1 LYGDIGGGQLRALL
15 MDCQQPSQ
23 SWAYQ
28 NSLTYDFILSEGSLK
43 HGLQETAAAV
53 MVDGNV
59 CQDTVIVLGLEICH
73 GGLLAALLLMGRT
86 LVL

>member
-1 LYGDIGGGQLRALL
+1 

-28 NSLTYDFILSEGSLK
+28 DSLTYHFILDQGSLE

-59 CQDTVIVLGLEICH
+59 CQDRVIVLGLGIWNA
-73 GGLLAALLLMGRT
+73 GLLAALLLMGRT

>member
-1 LYGDIGGGQLRALL
+1 

-28 NSLTYDFILSEGSLK
+28 DSLTYHFVLSESSLK

-59 CQDTVIVLGLEICH
+59 CQDKVIVLGLGICN
-73 GGLLAALLLMGRT
+73 GGLLALLLMGRT